1 MPDPAVT
8 IPVTY
13 DADSTLVVRIPG
25 RPLSWKRPENTAR
38 GGRRTNPE
46 QRARQRE
53 IRTEVDAALRARG
66 EFARP
71 VFEPGEFVAID
82 VVSCY
87 PRPQRPTTALPS
99 HADVDNLAKIVLDAL
114 EGLVYANDRQVVA
127 LLTVKGYADPPGF
140 VEVVLRN
147 AHPHDVEAD
156 PVETVEIRTQE
167 TPDA

>member
-1 MPDPAVT
+1 MTDPAAT

-46 QRARQRE
+46 QRCRQRE
-53 IRTEVDAALRARG
+53 IRTEVDAALRERG

-71 VFEPGEFVAID
+71 VFPAGEFCALD
-82 VVSCY
+82 VVSFY
-87 PRPQRPTTALPS
+87 PRPTRKGAALPG

-140 VEVVLRN
+140 VEIVIRN
-147 AHPHDVEAD
+147 AHPLDVESD
-156 PVETVEIRTQE
+156 PVETVEITTRE
-167 TPDA
+167 ARP